1 LIHIAGDLRVRITIV
16 ENVAAGTNIARIIF
30 LTATKRKDPKSR
42 SKGPYLNDFNLPTPP
57 LTPGGRSRRRSKGQ
71 RSIIV
76 DDVIFIDI
84 EAKKIWLPNPNR
96 IL

>member
-1 LIHIAGDLRVRITIV
+1 LVHIAENSRVRITIV
-16 ENVAAGTNIARIIF
+16 EDVAAGTNIARIIF
-30 LTATKRKDPKSR
+30 LAATKRKDLKSR

-57 LTPGGRSRRRSKGQ
+57 LTPGERSRRRSKGQ
-71 RSIIV
+71 KSIII
-76 DDVIFIDI
+76 DDAIFIDI